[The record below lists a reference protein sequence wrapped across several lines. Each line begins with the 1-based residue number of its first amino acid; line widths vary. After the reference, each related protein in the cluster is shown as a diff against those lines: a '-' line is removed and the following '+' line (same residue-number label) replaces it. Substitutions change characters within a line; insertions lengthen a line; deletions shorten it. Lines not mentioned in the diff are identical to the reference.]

1 MLKNYSP
8 NTKKQWAAALGG
20 VVSTSTMFSHG
31 TTLAQIDFIGN
42 QITAGGGNQLFSDID
57 FDGDNDFDILNPF
70 YFSGPNSRQGGFYR
84 GTNVIMATSTY
95 GSMYTITGYAEL
107 YAGRAGSLDAYGMAV
122 GAQFYSNVIGGVGGA
137 VSGPGAA
144 PSITQGFIS
153 ATLTS
158 DLLGTHQGFIQVI
171 TDSNPT
177 GDAGVQLTR
186 FIYDKD
192 SATTDL
198 ADVQALG
205 FDTDADNIIG
215 VTTAT
220 STTIVPEPSS
230 LGLLALGAGGLIL
243 RRQRKK
249 AS

>member
-1 MLKNYSP
+1 
-8 NTKKQWAAALGG
+8 
-20 VVSTSTMFSHG
+20 
-31 TTLAQIDFIGN
+31 
-42 QITAGGGNQLFSDID
+42 
-57 FDGDNDFDILNPF
+57 
-70 YFSGPNSRQGGFYR
+70 
-84 GTNVIMATSTY
+84 
-95 GSMYTITGYAEL
+95 MYTIAGYAESNV
-107 YAGRAGSLDAYGMAV
+107 GRAGSLDAYGMAAGV
-122 GAQFYSNVIGGVGGA
+122 QFYSNVIGGVGGA

-171 TDSNPT
+171 TDSSPT
-177 GDAGVQLTR
+177 GAAGVRLTR
-186 FIYDKD
+186 FIYDKG

-198 ADVQALG
+198 TDVQALG